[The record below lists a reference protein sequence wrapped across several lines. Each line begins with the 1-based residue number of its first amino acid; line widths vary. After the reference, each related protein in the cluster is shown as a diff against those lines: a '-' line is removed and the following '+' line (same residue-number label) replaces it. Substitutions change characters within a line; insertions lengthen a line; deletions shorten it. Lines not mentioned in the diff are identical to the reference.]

1 MIEFFVAGVPIP
13 QGSKTIAQAGGKVW
27 LRDANARD
35 LRAWRDRVAAVARGE
50 VTEPL
55 EEGVVVRL
63 WFYLPRPKT
72 VKRLLPWV
80 KPDID
85 KLCRAVNDSLTTAG
99 VWHDDSQVVELYASK
114 AYSERPGV
122 LIEIREAS

>member
-50 VTEPL
+50 VTEPFR
-55 EEGVVVRL
+55 EGVSVKL
-63 WFYLPRPKT
+63 WFFLPRPKT

-85 KLCRAVNDSLTTAG
+85 KLCRSALDSLTTAG
-99 VWHDDSQVVELYASK
+99 VWHDDSQVVELHASK
-114 AYSERPGV
+114 EYSDRPGV
-122 LIEIREAS
+122 LVEVEAL

>member
-1 MIEFFVAGVPIP
+1 MIEFFVSGVPVP

-35 LRAWRDRVAAVARGE
+35 LRAWRDRVAVVARGE
-50 VTEPL
+50 VTEPFR
-55 EEGVVVRL
+55 EGVSVKL
-63 WFYLPRPKT
+63 SFFLPRPKT

-85 KLCRAVNDSLTTAG
+85 KLCRAVQDSLTTAG
-99 VWHDDSQVVELYASK
+99 VWHDDSQVVELHASK
-114 AYSERPGV
+114 EYSDRPGV
-122 LIEIREAS
+122 LVEVEAL